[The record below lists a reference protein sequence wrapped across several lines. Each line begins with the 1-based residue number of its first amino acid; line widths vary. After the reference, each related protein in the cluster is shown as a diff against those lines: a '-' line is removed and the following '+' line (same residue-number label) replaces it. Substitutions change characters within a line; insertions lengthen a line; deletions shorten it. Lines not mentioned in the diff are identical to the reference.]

1 MKPLVER
8 LRTWVGNPLCI
19 EAAENLEAK
28 DREIRRLRYLL
39 ARVSAVAQGFS
50 DIQLRNDIHE
60 ALNPRCDT

>member
-1 MKPLVER
+1 MKTLVER

-19 EAAENLEAK
+19 EAAENLEVK
-28 DREIRRLRYLL
+28 DHEIERLRYLL

-60 ALNPRCDT
+60 ALKKR